1 VTVDEELDRL
11 EDGIRRLKI
20 EYEVYF
26 NGSVPRAP
34 HDSVYRVE
42 NLIKKYTSDA
52 SKLSFGQRFRFNQLV
67 QKYAVNNELWRKK
80 LRDKEE
86 GRGQFGK
93 PRKEVE
99 PPPPDRGVTIVC
111 SDPEKE
117 SDKVGQLLNA
127 LIAAKKKV
135 GETTDHLD
143 PVTFTK
149 FVQAQVQRVRES
161 LGCSSV
167 QFSVSVE
174 GGKVKFRATKSD

>member
-1 VTVDEELDRL
+1 VTVDEEMDRL

-26 NGSVPRAP
+26 SGGAPRAP
-34 HDSVYRVE
+34 RDTVYRVE
-42 NLIKKYTSDA
+42 TLIKKYTSDA
-52 SKLSFGQRFRFNQLV
+52 SKLNFGQRFKFNQLV
-67 QKYAVNNELWRKK
+67 QKYVVNNELWRKK

-93 PRKEVE
+93 PRQKVE
-99 PPPPDRGVTIVC
+99 APPPKPGVVVVC

-117 SDKVGQLLNA
+117 IEKVEQLLRA
-127 LIAAKKKV
+127 LVEAKKKV
-135 GETTDHLD
+135 GETADHLD

-149 FVQAQVQRVRES
+149 FVQAQTQRVRES
-161 LGCSSV
+161 LGCSKV

-174 GGKVKFRATKSD
+174 DGKVKFRATRSD

>member
-1 VTVDEELDRL
+1 VTVEEELDRL

-20 EYEVYF
+20 EYEIYF
-26 NGSVPRAP
+26 NGSAPRAP
-34 HDSVYRVE
+34 HDTVYRVE
-42 NLIKKYTSDA
+42 TLIKKYTADA
-52 SKLSFGQRFRFNQLV
+52 SKLNFGQRFKFNQLA

-93 PRKEVE
+93 PKREVE
-99 PPPPDRGVTIVC
+99 APPPERGVVVC

-117 SDKVGQLLNA
+117 TAKVRHLLRA
-127 LIAAKKKV
+127 LVEAKKKV
-135 GETTDHLD
+135 GETTEHLD
-143 PVTFTK
+143 LVTFTK

-161 LGCSSV
+161 LGCSNV

-174 GGKVKFRATKSD
+174 DGKVKLRATKAD

>member
-1 VTVDEELDRL
+1 MTIEEELDRL

-20 EYEVYF
+20 EYEIYF
-26 NGSVPRAP
+26 NGSAPRAP
-34 HDSVYRVE
+34 HDTVYRVE
-42 NLIKKYTSDA
+42 TLIKKYTSDA
-52 SKLSFGQRFRFNQLV
+52 SKLNFGQRYKFNQLV

-93 PRKEVE
+93 PRREAE
-99 PPPPDRGVTIVC
+99 APPPERGMVVVC

-117 SDKVGQLLNA
+117 TAKVRQLLRA
-127 LIAAKKKV
+127 LVEAKKKV

-143 PVTFTK
+143 PATFTK
-149 FVQAQVQRVRES
+149 FVQAQTQRVRES
-161 LGCSSV
+161 LGCSNV

-174 GGKVKFRATKSD
+174 EGKVKFRAAKSD